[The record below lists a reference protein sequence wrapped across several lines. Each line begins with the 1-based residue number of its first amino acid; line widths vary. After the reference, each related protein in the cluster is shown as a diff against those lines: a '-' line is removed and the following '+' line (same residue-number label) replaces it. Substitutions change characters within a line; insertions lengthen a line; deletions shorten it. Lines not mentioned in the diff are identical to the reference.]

1 MSREGIDF
9 TASQDQALSAAA
21 EALAERP
28 RRFIFI
34 YEPRDRDDGD
44 IGITMFS
51 PPDFA
56 FNAVHLLAHALKETE
71 PTVEP
76 PPED

>member
-1 MSREGIDF
+1 MSQEGADF
-9 TASQDQALSAAA
+9 GASLDQALAAVA
-21 EALAERP
+21 EAMEQRP
-28 RRFIFI
+28 RRFILI
-34 YEPRDRDDGD
+34 YEPSDQTEGD

-76 PPED
+76 PPD

>member
-1 MSREGIDF
+1 
-9 TASQDQALSAAA
+9 
-21 EALAERP
+21 
-28 RRFIFI
+28 
-34 YEPRDRDDGD
+34 
-44 IGITMFS
+44 MFS

-76 PPED
+76 PPEN